1 MEGTTMDIRPGDFDD
16 AQVQALLRLHVEG
29 MHASSP
35 PGTCFVL
42 DLSGLKVPEITFL
55 TAWDGRT
62 VMGMGAI
69 KDLGDNTGELKSMRT
84 HPDHL
89 RKGVGEEILQ
99 QLVSLAKKRGY
110 RRVSLETG
118 TSADFDAALALY
130 RRNGFVSGPAF
141 ADYEATPHNQFLHR
155 DL

>member
-1 MEGTTMDIRPGDFDD
+1 MDIRPGDFDD
-16 AQVQALLRLHVEG
+16 ARVQALLRLHIEG

-55 TAWDGRT
+55 TAWDGPQL
-62 VMGMGAI
+62 MGMGAI
-69 KDLGDNTGELKSMRT
+69 KDLGDRTGEIKSMRT

-89 RKGVGEEILQ
+89 RKGVGEEILKE
-99 QLVSLAKKRGY
+99 LIRIAKKRGY
-110 RRVSLETG
+110 RRISLETG
-118 TSADFDAALALY
+118 TSDDFDAALALY

-141 ADYEATPHNQFLHR
+141 ADYEGSPHNQFLH
-155 DL
+155 LEL

>member
-1 MEGTTMDIRPGDFDD
+1 MDIRPGDFDD

-55 TAWDGRT
+55 TAWDGPT
-62 VMGMGAI
+62 LMGMGAI
-69 KDLGDNTGELKSMRT
+69 KDLGDKTGELKSMRT

-89 RKGVGEEILQ
+89 RKGVGEEILKH
-99 QLVSLAKKRGY
+99 LVSTAKTRGY

-130 RRNGFVSGPAF
+130 RRNGFVSGAPF